1 MILLKFE
8 FLIYFFTLNW
18 IVTLGI
24 EYFGNLETYCFEKN
38 VNSDFFSHILT
49 SSMTSYK
56 FRCKF

>member
-38 VNSDFFSHILT
+38 VNTYVIQI
-49 SSMTSYK
+49 
-56 FRCKF
+56 